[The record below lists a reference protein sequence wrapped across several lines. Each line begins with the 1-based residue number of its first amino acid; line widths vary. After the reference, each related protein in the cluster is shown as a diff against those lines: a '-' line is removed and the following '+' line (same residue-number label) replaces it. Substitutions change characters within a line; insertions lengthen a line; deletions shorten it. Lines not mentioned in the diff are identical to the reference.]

1 MLVIGE
7 LINESNH
14 SICAFPDLFHA
25 ADAERC
31 VARIVIAFPLTGNKC
46 GASRVRDGKAGR

>member
-25 ADAERC
+25 ADAERGD
-31 VARIVIAFPLTGNKC
+31 ARIVIAFPLMGNKC